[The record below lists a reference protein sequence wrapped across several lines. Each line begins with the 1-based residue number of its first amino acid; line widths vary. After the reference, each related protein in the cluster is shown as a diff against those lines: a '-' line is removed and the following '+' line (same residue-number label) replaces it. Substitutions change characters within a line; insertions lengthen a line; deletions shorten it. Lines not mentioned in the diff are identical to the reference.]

1 MISSWNEIAKSW
13 NTFWFTPRCPEA
25 LSETR
30 IAAGIIAAVHF
41 ISLLIHGVEWIGPH
55 GWLNVD
61 AGRYLIG
68 DAVEGTGSFYRW
80 SILYWFPNAVQIVAA
95 IGLFASI
102 TTMAGIG
109 ARLSPFI
116 AWFCLSTFHHRAPI
130 LTLIHEPLIAALLAY
145 LTIDPGRLLWTVRPG
160 LASGQA
166 RIGVNVV
173 LQLIRCHLWIWIA
186 FSLSNMFAST
196 IWWNGDAGWYLI
208 QQSRGWLHLSNDWQ
222 WLGQVLTHLVVA
234 TQAALLFGM
243 IHCACDRLGKWSLYL
258 FLLTMLLL
266 IGDWMYA
273 SVLFAA
279 SLAVWPVP
287 FLTEQLYRN
296 THNASIQ

>member
-1 MISSWNEIAKSW
+1 MISSWNETVKCW
-13 NTFWFTPRCPEA
+13 NTIWFTARAPEA

-30 IAAGIIAAVHF
+30 IATGIISAVHF
-41 ISLLIHGVEWIGPH
+41 IALLIQGTEWIGPH

-109 ARLSPFI
+109 ARLSPFL
-116 AWFCLSTFHHRAPI
+116 AWFCLSTFHHRAPM
-130 LTLIHEPLIAALLAY
+130 LTMIHEPLIVALMAY
-145 LTIDPGRLLWTVRPG
+145 LTIDPGRLSWTVRPG

-186 FSLSNMFAST
+186 FSLTSMLANT
-196 IWWNGDAGWYLI
+196 IWWNGEAGWYLI
-208 QQSRGWLHLSNDWQ
+208 QQSRGWLHLANDWQ
-222 WLGQVLTHLVVA
+222 WLGQVLTHLVIA
-234 TQAALLFGM
+234 TQAALLVCM
-243 IHCACDRLGKWSLYL
+243 IHFNCERLGKWSLYL
-258 FLLTMLLL
+258 FLLTVLLL

-279 SLAVWPVP
+279 SLAVWPIP
-287 FLTEQLYRN
+287 LSHRTFLSKRT
-296 THNASIQ
+296 

>member
-1 MISSWNEIAKSW
+1 MISSWNETAKCW
-13 NTFWFTPRCPEA
+13 NTIWFTPRAPEA

-30 IAAGIIAAVHF
+30 IATGILAAVHF
-41 ISLLIHGVEWIGPH
+41 IALLIQGTEWIGPH

-68 DAVEGTGSFYRW
+68 DAVEGTGGFYRW

-109 ARLSPFI
+109 ARLSPFL
-116 AWFCLSTFHHRAPI
+116 AWFCLSTFHQRAPT
-130 LTLIHEPLIAALLAY
+130 LTMIHEPLIVSLMAY
-145 LTIDPGRLLWTVRPG
+145 LTIDPGRLSWTVHPG

-186 FSLSNMFAST
+186 FSLTSMLANT
-196 IWWNGDAGWYLI
+196 IWWNGEAGWYLI
-208 QQSRGWLHLSNDWQ
+208 QQSRGWLHLAKGCQ
-222 WLGQVLTHLVVA
+222 WLGQVLTHLVIA
-234 TQAALLFGM
+234 TQAALLFCM
-243 IHCACDRLGKWSLYL
+243 IHYACDRLGKWSLYL
-258 FLLTMLLL
+258 FLLTVLLL

-287 FLTEQLYRN
+287 LSQRTFLSKPT
-296 THNASIQ
+296 

>member
-1 MISSWNEIAKSW
+1 MISSWDETAKGW
-13 NTFWFTPRCPEA
+13 NTVWFTPRAPEA

-30 IAAGIIAAVHF
+30 IATGIIAAVHF
-41 ISLLIHGVEWIGPH
+41 IALLIHATEWIGPN

-80 SILYWFPNAVQIVAA
+80 SILYWFPDAVQIVAT

-102 TTMAGIG
+102 TTIAGIG
-109 ARLSPFI
+109 ARLSPFL
-116 AWFCLSTFHHRAPI
+116 AWFCLSTFQHRAPM
-130 LTLIHEPLIAALLAY
+130 LTLIHEPLIVALLAY
-145 LTIDPGRLLWTVRPG
+145 LTIDPGRLSWTVRPG

-186 FSLSNMFAST
+186 FSLSSMLANA
-196 IWWNGDAGWYLI
+196 IWWNGEAGWFLI
-208 QQSRGWLHLSNDWQ
+208 QQSRGWLRLEDDWQ
-222 WLGQVLTHLVVA
+222 WLGQLLTHLVIVA
-234 TQAALLFGM
+234 QAAVLLGM
-243 IHCACDRLGKWSLYL
+243 IHSASNMLGKWCLYL
-258 FLLTMLLL
+258 FILMVLLL

-279 SLAVWPVP
+279 SLAAWPVHLSDRTSLWKQP
-287 FLTEQLYRN
+287 
-296 THNASIQ
+296 NAFIQ